1 MRHFARTHGLAAT
14 LAAATFLAACGS
26 SDAPSDGSNPTGPS
40 GSVGVVTV
48 EAAGAAV
55 RGLCE
60 IHSELSS
67 DLEAANAA
75 FFNEAHEE
83 LHVIAAATEVVDR
96 AAAGRLLV
104 AKERVE
110 SDLARSH
117 LPDSFVP
124 DVAEL
129 IGATLAALEA
139 IDVDVPA
146 CPA

>member
-26 SDAPSDGSNPTGPS
+26 SDAPSDGPSPTGPS
-40 GSVGVVTV
+40 GSLGVVTE
-48 EAAGAAV
+48 EAARAAV

-60 IHSELSS
+60 MQGERSS

-75 FFNEAHEE
+75 FFNESHEE

-104 AKERVE
+104 TKERVE